1 MSEYE
6 CFWES
11 EVKAEKPAE
20 GPGGVYEL
28 SVGCETGGTTCQ
40 HCTPPEEKKTNK
52 KHKQSKLSPYISDVR
67 SVT

>member
-1 MSEYE
+1 MKEERSSGEDNRGQTDRQIESEYE

-28 SVGCETGGTTCQ
+28 SVGCETGGTTC
-40 HCTPPEEKKTNK
+40 
-52 KHKQSKLSPYISDVR
+52 
-67 SVT
+67 